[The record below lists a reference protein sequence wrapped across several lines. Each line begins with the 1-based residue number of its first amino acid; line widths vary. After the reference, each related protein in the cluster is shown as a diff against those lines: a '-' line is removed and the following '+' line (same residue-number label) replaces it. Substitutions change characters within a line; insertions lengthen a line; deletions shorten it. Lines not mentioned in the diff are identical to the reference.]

1 MEDEQNREENEEQS
15 LGKQAIDVGKQV
27 AEQAAKNAGK
37 KIAKKIGAKILA
49 VIAPYIIP
57 VIAGIL
63 IVVIIVGG
71 LYAIIDH
78 IRENS
83 GEIQTAIATFLVAG
97 DNGPIAPSPN
107 EMVDLINK
115 ELEKSGLDKDG
126 LYLGNGIQ
134 TDIYLYKFMTA
145 SLATQLPYI
154 KDSTA
159 KTLTDILKQ
168 TLVPGVNAI
177 ETFKSI
183 VGQDVQGIVKIKRQ
197 TGNENKDLTYKK
209 YEDFLKLI
217 EENNENN
224 QSSALDYFSID
235 ESWMLCVAKKSKTT
249 TKNPDNTQTEVNTIT
264 EVKIPYQ
271 TMISK
276 YSIPFEFFITLQ
288 QTTQNAEYVSAVAD
302 MIQDGEIELTIFDQT
317 EVIETTYTYR
327 YKVRRKWIETQKISR
342 ETYKTE
348 ILSRSFI
355 RTIDETKI
363 ASGKKRP
370 TEEDSGKHDS
380 GKNEEKDKTPS
391 KPESSSSGKNE
402 ENNDNPNK
410 GESSNTDKN
419 EENNQKGENENL
431 DKNEENG
438 DASDDDVNK
447 VNPVQKDETGEEQ
460 TEITVTIQEVNSIMA
475 SVTKADVWV
484 IDQKAT
490 YIQDDI
496 SPEYPL
502 GEDGITTDLGDEEGA
517 GEAAEGT
524 WQVERSETTKQT
536 VTKEKWKLQSNIVDI
551 DESEFLG
558 LWKNAFGMYI
568 PDTKPKYDS
577 NGILVKYELPGKWLK
592 LPKFESP
599 IEKLESSE
607 ELLYDQL
614 ERSEYTQTH
623 AQLMRYLIQFYKTK
637 GEVKLDISDILSL
650 FDVSEFNGISYGSN
664 TVKDFIHYF
673 EGKPK
678 EVGGQY
684 VVFDD
689 GFGNLTVGWGIYI
702 EKHSSRF
709 LVRGVNISTLKEG
722 SLVDKTIVDSIEDE
736 IIEEYRN
743 AVIQATA
750 GLGLEEYQIDAL
762 TSRAYNCGI
771 GGGLKGFVQA
781 YNQYGNTEALYENL
795 LSGPTTS
802 NGKVAPGLVR
812 RRQEEWQLFHSG
824 YYANTNSYYTELS
837 SGEYAS
843 IIVEKAKWCHDYL
856 RNNKYKYKQAG
867 ISVPITSAVQTV
879 DCSSYVSWVL
889 YEAGFTEFAGHQKTS
904 SYFLRNPM
912 NWEKVSK
919 ENLQAGD
926 ILVYSGHVQIYA
938 GDGQYYNCGGNK
950 SIETVAPS
958 TMGTSI
964 NDSTFIFGLRP

>member
-568 PDTKPKYDS
+568 PDTKPKYDP

-650 FDVSEFNGISYGSN
+650 FDVSEFTETSWIKFGTGYWWPLKDTSQTRITSGFGYRGDIGVEGASKNHKGIDIGVPVGSEVIAVADGTVEVAGYSSSAGNWIKINHSNGVKTVYMHNSTLLVSVGQTVKQGDVIALSGNTGNSGGPHLHFGVEVNGEYVNPLDYVSATDPRPTNVAPDVPASVEVWETYIVQAFAELGYECTDEKVNAILRQISTESGGNQSIIQGIKDSNSGKPINIGNGICPWCSSPSGGSCGNTNIGHGLLQFIPTTFYSNMIPGHTNIFNGYDQICTCITMLEKRSGSY
-664 TVKDFIHYF
+664 TDYI
-673 EGKPK
+673 GK
-678 EVGGQY
+678 G
-684 VVFDD
+684 
-689 GFGNLTVGWGIYI
+689 TGWG
-702 EKHSSRF
+702 
-709 LVRGVNISTLKEG
+709 
-722 SLVDKTIVDSIEDE
+722 
-736 IIEEYRN
+736 
-743 AVIQATA
+743 
-750 GLGLEEYQIDAL
+750 
-762 TSRAYNCGI
+762 
-771 GGGLKGFVQA
+771 
-781 YNQYGNTEALYENL
+781 
-795 LSGPTTS
+795 
-802 NGKVAPGLVR
+802 
-812 RRQEEWQLFHSG
+812 
-824 YYANTNSYYTELS
+824 
-837 SGEYAS
+837 
-843 IIVEKAKWCHDYL
+843 
-856 RNNKYKYKQAG
+856 
-867 ISVPITSAVQTV
+867 
-879 DCSSYVSWVL
+879 
-889 YEAGFTEFAGHQKTS
+889 
-904 SYFLRNPM
+904 
-912 NWEKVSK
+912 
-919 ENLQAGD
+919 
-926 ILVYSGHVQIYA
+926 
-938 GDGQYYNCGGNK
+938 
-950 SIETVAPS
+950 
-958 TMGTSI
+958 
-964 NDSTFIFGLRP
+964 